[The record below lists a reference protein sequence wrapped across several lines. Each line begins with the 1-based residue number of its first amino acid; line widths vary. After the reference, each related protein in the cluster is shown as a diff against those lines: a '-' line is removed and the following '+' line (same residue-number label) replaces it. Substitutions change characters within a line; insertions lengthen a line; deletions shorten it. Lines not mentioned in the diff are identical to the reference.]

1 VHSKLHHRTRS
12 NQPKPVV
19 SFVPPTLWEWNRS
32 LGVSNS
38 VWAWLEGVE
47 NVRPSLEPALLGAGS
62 GAESRGSGR
71 GGLPQLIG
79 IGGEHL
85 DDTGSTPL
93 ASRDLTEPHT
103 RRDDLRV
110 VESDERKGA

>member
-1 VHSKLHHRTRS
+1 MVALA
-12 NQPKPVV
+12 
-19 SFVPPTLWEWNRS
+19 PPTLWEWNRS